1 MKILQITGMN
11 LNSLY
16 GKWTI
21 DLQHPEYESN
31 GIFALTGPTGGGKTT
46 ILDAITLALFG
57 QTVRLGRITKSS
69 NEIMSRGTGE
79 CMAEIVFSCSRGIY
93 RCTWYQHRARKKPE
107 GNLAEAVHEISDYTS
122 GAVIETKKSRVKEV
136 IIDKT
141 GMDFTQFTRSMLL
154 AQGAFDTFLKA
165 DSEEKSKILEQIT
178 GTEIYSTIGRR
189 VFERMRQEGETL
201 QRLRGEAS
209 RYTLLPDEEVQQLRN
224 RISEV
229 TSTLQKHEDTRKK
242 VSSLLQWR
250 TDITDLRREMEDLQK
265 EKIKLDEA
273 IEAFSSE
280 RMRLTQA
287 RLAHEIQHLYTTSSS
302 LHRQL
307 GEVQEKH
314 SEAVRK
320 VVSLEKTTEE
330 LTHRLTEEQERVIQ
344 AGLALEAE
352 RKIVREVYAY
362 DQSINDKKP
371 VLLQNREKLR
381 TMQLSLQKVCLK
393 LKGAVE
399 ERETCLKKLSQ
410 GKDYLKQNP
419 ADGNLEQDMEEIRS
433 RIKTLERLGKEES
446 EILNTSAS
454 ISSKIEDLSKEETTL
469 KETLAVVETEIQEK
483 DNGIKASQASL
494 SALLGGRLLREV
506 VREKDY
512 LLTTRAYQQRIVDL
526 ESYRQQLTDGEACP
540 LCGALTHPYASG
552 NIPQISET
560 DLKIKELEALITQ
573 GEALQE
579 TMQTQENTIRELRD
593 TLASRSQ
600 QYAVVMNSLDSH
612 RVLYAEMELKKR
624 KNREERASEQDSLF
638 LLVSPY
644 GVLYESEDQLISSL
658 EQRFSKWKEKSQE
671 IAARSNDILRIDG
684 EITHVRE
691 VRDEKKKENRDLAR
705 SVHEQAANI
714 EALTHSRRSLYG
726 TRDPDTE
733 LDSLTN
739 REKVFKNTVQETTQ
753 ALQKG
758 TEALRA
764 TQAERD
770 LLAQTITETTARYK
784 EAQAAFTAA
793 LTEKGF
799 VDVEAFLSASIPPE
813 QLMALTQREEELRKA
828 QERNTTVIEETQ
840 KKLNR
845 EQEKALTSESTQEL
859 TDQITALDEAITRSR
874 EEQIT
879 CHATLKSD
887 NDAREGVRGKEEEI
901 KRQEHVLSRWT
912 LLSDLVGSADG
923 KKFRTFAQGLTFEVM
938 IGYANEQLMKMSDRY
953 LLLRDDEMPLE
964 VNVMDAYQGSEV
976 RSVKNVSGGE
986 SFIISLSLALGLSRM
1001 ASRNV
1006 RVDSLFLDEGFGTLD
1021 EKSLETALQTLST
1034 LPREGKV
1041 IGLISHVH
1049 GLKERIGTYI
1059 TVAAHSGG
1067 KSMLSGPGVSY
1078 Q

>member
-57 QTVRLGRITKSS
+57 QTVRLGRITKSG

-79 CMAEIVFSCSRGIY
+79 CMAEIVFSCSKGTY
-93 RCTWYQHRARKKPE
+93 RCTWYQHRARKKPD
-107 GNLAEAVHEISDYTS
+107 GNLAEAAHEISDYTS
-122 GAVIETKKSRVKEV
+122 GTIIETKKSKVKDV
-136 IIDKT
+136 IIEKT

-154 AQGAFDTFLKA
+154 AQGSFDTFLKA

-189 VFERMRQEGETL
+189 VFERKKQEEDRL
-201 QRLRGEAS
+201 QQLRGEAS
-209 RYTLLPDEEVQQLRN
+209 RYTLLSDEEVLQLRN
-224 RISEV
+224 RISGLND
-229 TSTLQKHEDTRKK
+229 TMQNHEDARKQINA
-242 VSSLLQWR
+242 LLQWQNG
-250 TDITDLRREMEDLQK
+250 ITELYRELEDLQK
-265 EKIKLDEA
+265 ETVRLDTER
-273 IEAFSSE
+273 EAFSSE
-280 RMRLTQA
+280 RMRLTRA
-287 RLAHEIQHLYTTSSS
+287 RLAQEIQHLHTTSSS

-320 VVSLEKTTEE
+320 AVNLEQTTEE
-330 LTHRLTEEQERVIQ
+330 LTHTLKEEQGRVIQ
-344 AGLALEAE
+344 AGIALEAE
-352 RKIVREVYAY
+352 RKIVRDVYAY
-362 DQSINDKKP
+362 DQSISDKRP
-371 VLLQNREKLR
+371 LLIQNRERLR
-381 TMQLSLQKVCLK
+381 TMQVSLQNTCMK
-393 LKGAVE
+393 LRTAEE
-399 ERETCLKKLSQ
+399 ERKTCHNRLSEVE
-410 GKDYLKQNP
+410 DYLTLHT
-419 ADGNLEQDMEEIRS
+419 ADGKLEQDMEEIRS
-433 RIKTLERLGKEES
+433 RIRTLERLGKEES
-446 EILNTSAS
+446 ELLNTSAS
-454 ISSKIEDLSKEETTL
+454 ITSKIDDLSREEKTL
-469 KETLAVVETEIQEK
+469 KETLDEVEAEIQ
-483 DNGIKASQASL
+483 NRNSGIKASQEAL

-506 VREKDY
+506 VKEKEH

-560 DLKIKELEALITQ
+560 DLKIEELDTLIAQ

-579 TMQTQENTIRELRD
+579 AIETQQNTIRELRE
-593 TLASRSQ
+593 TFAAGSQ
-600 QYAVVMNSLDSH
+600 QHAVVLNSLDSH
-612 RVLYAEMELKKR
+612 RAHYLEVESKKEQ
-624 KNREERASEQDSLF
+624 NREERTSEQKALS

-644 GVLYESEDQLISSL
+644 GVLYESEDQLIASL
-658 EQRFSKWKEKSQE
+658 ELRFSQWKETSQE
-671 IAARSNDILRIDG
+671 LATRANDITRIDG
-684 EITHVRE
+684 EIAHLIE
-691 VRDEKKKENRDLAR
+691 SRDERKKENRDLAR
-705 SVHEQAANI
+705 LIREQVSTVKELIHARQ
-714 EALTHSRRSLYG
+714 TLYG
-726 TRDPDTE
+726 TKDPDTE
-733 LDSLTN
+733 LEILTN
-739 REKVFKNTVQETTQ
+739 REIELKNSAQGTTQ
-753 ALQKG
+753 ALQSGK
-758 TEALRA
+758 EALRA
-764 TQAERD
+764 TQTERD
-770 LLAQTITETTARYK
+770 LLAQTIIDTTARHE
-784 EAQAAFTAA
+784 EAHTAFTAA
-793 LTEKGF
+793 LTHKGF
-799 VDVEAFLSASIPPE
+799 IDAEDFLAASIPPE
-813 QLMALTQREEELRKA
+813 QLTALAEREQELTQAR
-828 QERNTTVIEETQ
+828 ERNTAIREETE

-845 EQEKALTSESTQEL
+845 EQEKDLTSESTQEL
-859 TDQITALDEAITRSR
+859 SDRMTALDEAAAQIK

-879 CHATLKSD
+879 CHAALKSD
-887 NDAREGVRGKEEEI
+887 SDAREGMKGKEREI
-901 KRQEHVLSRWT
+901 RGQEHVVSRWS
-912 LLSDLVGSADG
+912 LLSELIGSADG
-923 KKFRTFAQGLTFEVM
+923 RKFRTFAQGLTFEIM

-953 LLLRDDEMPLE
+953 LLLRDEELPLE

-1021 EKSLETALQTLST
+1021 EQSLETALQTLST

-1059 TVAAHSGG
+1059 TVSSLSGG
-1067 KSMLSGPGVSY
+1067 KSLISGPGISY

>member
-21 DLQHPEYESN
+21 DLRHPEYESN

-57 QTVRLGRITKSS
+57 QTVRLGRITKNS

-79 CMAEIVFSCSRGIY
+79 CMAEIVFTCSKGIY

-107 GNLAEAVHEISDYTS
+107 GNLAEAVHEISDYTN
-122 GAVIETKKSRVKEV
+122 GTIIETKKSKVKEV
-136 IIDKT
+136 IIDRT

-165 DSEEKSKILEQIT
+165 DSEEKSKILEKIT

-189 VFERMRQEGETL
+189 VFERRRQEGEKL
-201 QRLRGEAS
+201 QQLRGEVS
-209 RYTLLPDEEVQQLRN
+209 RYALLSDEDIQQLKN
-224 RISEV
+224 RIFEV
-229 TSTLQKHEDTRKK
+229 TNAMQSHENTRKK
-242 VSSLLQWR
+242 LNSLLQWR
-250 TDITDLRREMEDLQK
+250 TDITELCRELEELQE
-265 EKIKLDEA
+265 EKAKLDDG
-273 IEAFSSE
+273 IEAFASE
-280 RMRLTQA
+280 RMRLTRA
-287 RLAHEIQHLYTTSSS
+287 RLAHEIQYLYTASSS
-302 LHRQL
+302 LQRQL
-307 GEVQEKH
+307 VEVQEKH
-314 SEAVRK
+314 SEAAKK
-320 VVSLEKTTEE
+320 VVNLEQTTEE
-330 LTHRLTEEQERVIQ
+330 LTQKLKEEQEYILQ
-344 AGLALEAE
+344 AGVTLEAE
-352 RKIVREVYAY
+352 RKIARDVYAL

-371 VLLQNREKLR
+371 LLMQNREKLR
-381 TMQLSLQKVCLK
+381 TMQLSLQKICMK
-393 LKGAVE
+393 LKTAVA

-410 GKDYLKQNP
+410 AEDHLKQSP
-419 ADGNLEQDMEEIRS
+419 ADGHLEQDMEEIRS
-433 RIKTLERLGKEES
+433 RIKTLERLDKEES
-446 EILNTSAS
+446 EILSTGIS
-454 ISSKIEDLSKEETTL
+454 IESKIQALSQERKTL
-469 KETLAVVETEIQEK
+469 KETLTEVEAEIQDK
-483 DNGIKASQASL
+483 DTCIKASQESL

-506 VREKDY
+506 VKEKEH

-526 ESYRQQLTDGEACP
+526 ESYRQQLSDGEACP
-540 LCGALTHPYASG
+540 LCGALSHPYASG
-552 NIPQISET
+552 NLPQMSET
-560 DLKIKELEALITQ
+560 DQKIKELDELILQ
-573 GEALQE
+573 GEPLQE
-579 TMQTQENTIRELRD
+579 TIETQENTIQELRE

-600 QYAVVMNSLDSH
+600 QHAVVMNSLDSH
-612 RVLYAEMELKKR
+612 RVHYSEIELKK
-624 KNREERASEQDSLF
+624 KKKGEEKTAEQKALF

-658 EQRFSKWKEKSQE
+658 ELRFSQWKEKSQE
-671 IAARSNDILRIDG
+671 LATRSNDAYRIDG
-684 EITHVRE
+684 EIAHLRE
-691 VRDEKKKENRDLAR
+691 SRDEKKKENRDLAR
-705 SVHEQAANI
+705 SVHEQASMI
-714 EALTHSRRSLYG
+714 ETLTHSRQLLYG
-726 TRDPDTE
+726 FKDPDTE
-733 LDSLTN
+733 LEILTN
-739 REKVFKNTVQETTQ
+739 REKELKNSAQGTTQ
-753 ALQKG
+753 ALQSGK
-758 TEALRA
+758 EALRA
-764 TQAERD
+764 TQTERD
-770 LLAQTITETTARYK
+770 LLAQAITETTGRYK

-799 VDVEAFLSASIPPE
+799 IDAEDFLSASIPPE
-813 QLMALTQREEELRKA
+813 QLIALSKREEELRKA
-828 QERNTTVIEETQ
+828 QERNTTVTEETK

-845 EQEKALTSESTQEL
+845 EQEKELTSESTQEL
-859 TDQITALDEAITRSR
+859 TDKITALDKEISILN

-879 CHATLKSD
+879 YRATLKSD
-887 NDAREGVRGKEEEI
+887 NDAREGVRGKEKEI
-901 KRQEHVLSRWT
+901 KGQEYILSRWT
-912 LLSDLVGSADG
+912 LLSDLIGSADG

-953 LLLRDDEMPLE
+953 LLLRDDVMPLE

-1021 EKSLETALQTLST
+1021 DKSLETALQTLST

-1059 TVAAHSGG
+1059 TVSAHSGG
-1067 KSMLSGPGVSY
+1067 KSSLSGPGISY